1 MGGGGSTRSCHVEER
16 KLEKDGG
23 PGRSGRQ
30 HGAKDVAVNG
40 PRPSGVGGGAVVRT
54 GESSGAQV
62 TRHCVTDWWDRV
74 AMGPG
79 G

>member
-1 MGGGGSTRSCHVEER
+1 VEER

-30 HGAKDVAVNG
+30 RGAKDVAGNG
-40 PRPSGVGGGAVVRT
+40 PRPSGAGGGVVVRT
-54 GESSGAQV
+54 GESGGAQA
-62 TRHCVTDWWDRV
+62 TRRCMTDRWGRV